1 MIISH
6 NIAAMNVSRNLM
18 IVDKEYRKN
27 TRKLA
32 SGYRINVAADDA
44 AGLSISE
51 KMRAQIRGLK
61 RASDNIQDGISLIQ
75 TAEGALGEIQAMLHR
90 MRELSVQGAN
100 DTNMDEDRAA
110 IQDELDELTAEIDHV
125 AKVTEFNKK
134 TLLDGSRANPS
145 SNPLRPFYYT
155 MHSGEEKGCS
165 DSLEVINGERAGEYV
180 TLQEAAEAEGL
191 TIIYTELEDDFE
203 TVQTESGKATA
214 SGYENLK
221 KTLEEEIVPQAVK
234 SLMAAFPGTFDY
246 LKSSSIGIGLKL
258 ENNPASTALASVGI
272 GFLRYSDGTLVKDQ
286 FSYTLT
292 VNMGY
297 LSMDASGGIASD
309 PTSARGREALETT
322 IVHEMMHALMDETLT
337 NGMIGAKDGKS
348 DPSNQYPGWFKEGMA
363 QAAAGGCSPY
373 NDWVNGGLRITAASS
388 EASISSTVK
397 NTSNSLASGTT
408 ASKYGT
414 GYLACMYLG
423 YLAEGAS
430 SLDEGSIAGGL
441 DKILSQLKNGKSM
454 DDVIRENTPY
464 AGVADFEGKFGDSAS
479 SSFMK
484 ALVIKVG
491 AGNGGLAGGSYA
503 STDLLPDT
511 SYQTNLFKLNTKNE
525 TVTNKYPSDV
535 EKLTDGGKTYAGS
548 GTTGGTGGT
557 GGGTGGS
564 GGTGSGTGGGSGGT
578 GGGTGGP
585 GGPAGGLYFQ
595 IGANSGQGITVYID
609 NMDAGALG
617 IQGLSVADHEK
628 AGEAI
633 EALDDALQEV
643 ARQRSLLGA
652 SQNRLEYSLR
662 NTDNSEENL
671 QAAESRIRD
680 LDMAEEA
687 AAFSRSQ
694 ILLQTGQA
702 MLAQTVHAS
711 DSILQLLQG

>member
-18 IVDKEYRKN
+18 IADKEYRKN
-27 TRKLA
+27 TRKMA

-110 IQDELDELTAEIDHV
+110 IQDEIDELTAEIDHV

-134 TLLDGSRANPS
+134 TLLDGSRADPSGGSGNPS
-145 SNPLRPFYYT
+145 KSFYYT
-155 MHSGEEKGCS
+155 TQSGEEWGCS
-165 DSLEVINGERAGEYV
+165 GSLEAINGVRAGEYV
-180 TLQEAAEAEGL
+180 TLQEAEGSEGL

-203 TVQTESGKATA
+203 TVQTESGQATA
-214 SGYENLK
+214 GGYESLK
-221 KTLEEEIVPQAVK
+221 KTLEEQIVPQAVK
-234 SLMAAFPGTFDY
+234 SLLAAFPGAFDY
-246 LKSSSIGIGLKL
+246 LKTSSIGIGLKL
-258 ENNPASTALASVGI
+258 ENNPASSALASVGI

-297 LSMDASGGIASD
+297 LSMDASGGITSD
-309 PTSARGREALETT
+309 PASAKGREALETT

-337 NGMIGAKDGKS
+337 NGMIGAKDGKA

-373 NDWVNGGLRITAASS
+373 NDWVNGGLRITAAST

-397 NTSNSLASGTT
+397 NSSNSLASGTT

-423 YLAEGAS
+423 YLAAGAGS
-430 SLDEGSIAGGL
+430 MDEKSIAGGL
-441 DKILSQLKNGKSM
+441 DKILTQLKNGKSM
-454 DDVIRENTPY
+454 DDVIKENTSY
-464 AGVADFEGKFGDSAS
+464 TGVADFEGKFGDSGS
-479 SSFMK
+479 SKFMK
-484 ALVIKVG
+484 ELVVKIG

-511 SYQTNLFKLNTKNE
+511 TYNTNLFKLNTKND
-525 TVTNKYPSDV
+525 TITNKYPSDV
-535 EKLTDGGKTYAGS
+535 EKLTDGGKTFAGS
-548 GTTGGTGGT
+548 GTTTGGTGGT
-557 GGGTGGS
+557 GGGTGT
-564 GGTGSGTGGGSGGT
+564 GTGTGGT
-578 GGGTGGP
+578 GGA
-585 GGPAGGLYFQ
+585 AGGLYFQ

-617 IQGLSVADHEK
+617 IQGLSVADHKK

-633 EALDDALQEV
+633 EALDTALQEV

-680 LDMAEEA
+680 LDMADEA